1 MENIEEAK
9 NEHLSTQWAKTHS
22 EVLVTRLDKEIS
34 IRWILQDPKTGVIYM
49 GDQNEQRILS
59 VFEGKI

>member
-1 MENIEEAK
+1 MENREEAK
-9 NEHLSTQWAKTHS
+9 DEHLSTESAKIHS
-22 EVLVTRLDKEIS
+22 EVLLAKLDKEIS